1 MLIRTVKSNPQGWII
16 VGVCF
21 LALSVISATR
31 ASLGLVMPELETD
44 LGWSRGFISSV
55 AAGALI
61 VMALTTPIIGNLLDR
76 HGPRMIMT
84 CGLVIAGIGLI
95 LTSMV
100 TEKWQFV
107 LSYALLAGI
116 GFGVVGKSIV
126 GATIAIF
133 FTRDR
138 GLAIGIG
145 SGGSTAGH
153 LVLLPALAAVLGLL
167 GWRYGYIFLG
177 IASFALV
184 PVAWILLRGSKP
196 KHVKTGDG
204 EPSLT
209 LSGKLRHL
217 FRDRT
222 FLALLGSYTICGFTT
237 AGVVET
243 HLLPYAQSSG
253 IPMMTG
259 AWAYG
264 VLAVFNMGGMA
275 ISGYLSDRINR
286 PVLLASIYILRGF
299 TFFILM
305 QVSGDTVWLLFVFAV
320 VFGLFD
326 YSTIPV
332 TTSMVASHLGLKTI
346 GLAIGILGMF
356 HAGGGAAGAFMGGY
370 VYDLYNNYD
379 WIWMVSIA
387 LTMVAGG
394 MALTIRERRDDAEL
408 REPAAAAG

>member
-1 MLIRTVKSNPQGWII
+1 MLIKTFKSNPQGWIV

-31 ASLGLVMPELETD
+31 ASLGLVMPSLEAD
-44 LGWSRGFISSV
+44 LGWSRGFISSI

-61 VMALTTPIIGNLLDR
+61 VMALTTPVIGNLLDL
-76 HGPRMIMT
+76 HGPRMIMVV
-84 CGLVIAGIGLI
+84 GLVIAGVGLI
-95 LTSMV
+95 MTSTI
-100 TEKWQFV
+100 TEKWHFI
-107 LSYALLAGI
+107 LSYSLLAGI

-126 GATIAIF
+126 GATIAIYF
-133 FTRDR
+133 ARNR
-138 GLAIGIG
+138 GLAVGIG
-145 SGGSTAGH
+145 SSGSTAGH
-153 LVLLPALAAVLGLL
+153 LVLLPALATVLVLL

-184 PVAWILLRGSKP
+184 PVAWILLRGSKIH
-196 KHVKTGDG
+196 HVKTGAA
-204 EPSLT
+204 EPTLT
-209 LSGKLRHL
+209 LSGKLRYL
-217 FRDRT
+217 FGDRT

-243 HLLPYAQSSG
+243 HFLPYAESHG

-264 VLAVFNMGGMA
+264 VLAVFNMVGMA
-275 ISGYLSDRINR
+275 ISGYLSDRMHR

-305 QVSGDTVWLLFVFAV
+305 QVSSDNVPVLFAFAI

-332 TTSMVASHLGLKTI
+332 TTSLVASHLGLKVI

-356 HAGGGAAGAFMGGY
+356 HAAGGAAGAFMGGY
-370 VYDLYNNYD
+370 VYDQFNNYD
-379 WIWMVSIA
+379 WVWIVSIA
-387 LTMVAGG
+387 LAMVAGL
-394 MALTIRERRDDAEL
+394 MAITIRERRDDAEL
-408 REPAAAAG
+408 GEPVPAAG

>member
-1 MLIRTVKSNPQGWII
+1 MLIRTVKSNPQGWIV

-21 LALSVISATR
+21 LSLSVISATR
-31 ASLGLVMPELETD
+31 ASLGLVMPSLEAD

-61 VMALTTPIIGNLLDR
+61 VMALTTPVIGNLLDR
-76 HGPRMIMT
+76 HGPRMIMAV
-84 CGLVIAGIGLI
+84 GLVIAGIGLI

-100 TEKWQFV
+100 TTKWQFV

-126 GATIAIF
+126 GATIAIYF
-133 FTRDR
+133 ARNR
-138 GLAIGIG
+138 GLAVGIG
-145 SGGSTAGH
+145 SSGSTAGH
-153 LVLLPALAAVLGLL
+153 LVLLPALAAILGLL
-167 GWRYGYIFLG
+167 GWRYGYVFLG

-184 PVAWILLRGSKP
+184 PVAWILLRGSKID
-196 KHVKTGDG
+196 HVKTGG
-204 EPSLT
+204 AEPAPT
-209 LSGKLRHL
+209 LSGKLRYL
-217 FRDRT
+217 FHDRT

-243 HLLPYAQSSG
+243 HFLPYAESHG

-259 AWAYG
+259 ASAYG
-264 VLAVFNMGGMA
+264 VLAVFNMVGMA
-275 ISGYLSDRINR
+275 IAGYLSDRINR

-305 QVSGDTVWLLFVFAV
+305 QVSGNNVSVLFVFAV

-332 TTSMVASHLGLKTI
+332 TTSLVASHLGLKVI

-370 VYDLYNNYD
+370 VYDLFNNYD
-379 WIWMVSIA
+379 WTWMVSIA
-387 LTMVAGG
+387 LAMVAGA

-408 REPAAAAG
+408 PEPVPAAG

>member
-1 MLIRTVKSNPQGWII
+1 MLIRTVKSNPQGWIV

-31 ASLGLVMPELETD
+31 ASLGLIMTELETD
-44 LGWSRGFISSV
+44 LGWSRGFVSSI

-61 VMALTTPIIGNLLDR
+61 VMALTSPFIGNLLDR
-76 HGPRMIMT
+76 HGPRMIIT
-84 CGLVIAGIGLI
+84 LGLVITGVGLV

-100 TEKWQFV
+100 TAKWHYL

-116 GFGVVGKSIV
+116 GFAVVGKSIV
-126 GATIAIF
+126 SATIAIY
-133 FTRDR
+133 FTRNR
-138 GLAIGIG
+138 GLAVGIG
-145 SGGSTAGH
+145 SSGSTAGH
-153 LVLLPALAAVLGLL
+153 LALLPALAAVLELL

-184 PVAWILLRGSKP
+184 PVAWILLRGSKIDN
-196 KHVKTGDG
+196 VKTVDA
-204 EPSLT
+204 EPALT
-209 LSGKLRHL
+209 LSAKLRYL

-222 FLALLGSYTICGFTT
+222 YLALLGSYTICGFTT

-243 HLLPYAQSSG
+243 HLLPYAEFCG
-253 IPMMTG
+253 IPRPTG
-259 AWAYG
+259 ALAFG
-264 VLAVFNMGGMA
+264 VLAVFNMVGMA
-275 ISGYLSDRINR
+275 TAGYLADRMNR

-299 TFFILM
+299 SFFILM
-305 QVSGDTVWLLFVFAV
+305 LIPAYDVSLLFIFAV

-332 TTSMVASHLGLKTI
+332 TTSLVASHLGLKVI

-356 HAGGGAAGAFMGGY
+356 HAFGGAAGAFMGGY
-370 VYDLYNNYD
+370 VYDLFNNYD
-379 WIWMVSIA
+379 WTWIAAIA
-387 LTMVAGG
+387 LAMVAGI

-408 REPAAAAG
+408 GEPLPAAG